1 MSQGIGSVMLKM
13 AKSTP
18 AGTDRTSTVSG
29 FEENTAHAAPV
40 RRPLRGIVLRENTYG
55 QMAVVGAGGDSAGL
69 YSSSAQGGRTGWTAD
84 LLIQSLSISRS
95 EKFQP
100 LPTFGAAYGYFFGE
114 NHTFINVSAA
124 LLDTQDFPWKRDWW
138 ANYEESLRGT
148 RLVEARRRVVLACND
163 TLFEGYIVQ
172 SNTSEVAAEE
182 GMAQMSFQMWV
193 VNVVYNGTP
202 GVALLPGASGGT
214 ERPYVTLPPHR
225 SSSAPTTDPDA
236 PVGLFAALQR
246 ISDAFTEV
254 KTWVGDK
261 LEAVEDFLYGRN
273 MVIPAG
279 AMSAS
284 AVLTPAQYAAVR
296 DSVYD
301 TSAPT
306 RWQAATAAWAQAATG
321 EGWQN
326 YDEFL
331 ENPPSAAWTSGD
343 LTEMDEEIAAF
354 VGEGLSERLN
364 AYSDYLLTQQM
375 QELNPRWTITGGYR
389 PSELVRV
396 LGRASFAAISL
407 GASFSRAD
415 VVLAQVVSGVTPI
428 ESESNALTAAEAR
441 SRAVELSASTRM
453 RAPGVLWPEQ

>member
-1 MSQGIGSVMLKM
+1 
-13 AKSTP
+13 
-18 AGTDRTSTVSG
+18 
-29 FEENTAHAAPV
+29 
-40 RRPLRGIVLRENTYG
+40 
-55 QMAVVGAGGDSAGL
+55 
-69 YSSSAQGGRTGWTAD
+69 
-84 LLIQSLSISRS
+84 
-95 EKFQP
+95 
-100 LPTFGAAYGYFFGE
+100 
-114 NHTFINVSAA
+114 
-124 LLDTQDFPWKRDWW
+124 
-138 ANYEESLRGT
+138 
-148 RLVEARRRVVLACND
+148 
-163 TLFEGYIVQ
+163 
-172 SNTSEVAAEE
+172 
-182 GMAQMSFQMWV
+182 MAQMSFQMWV

-202 GVALLPGASGGT
+202 GVAILPGASGGT

-284 AVLTPAQYAAVR
+284 AVLSPAQYASMRDAVYLS
-296 DSVYD
+296 SV
-301 TSAPT
+301 PT
-306 RWQAATAAWAQAATG
+306 AWQTEAAAWAKGATG

-331 ENPPSAAWTSGD
+331 ENSPAEAYWGQSPGAGTDA
-343 LTEMDEEIAAF
+343 EKAEIQAF
-354 VGEGLSERLN
+354 VGQDLRGMLDSY
-364 AYSDYLLTQQM
+364 ADAVLTAQM
-375 QELNPRWTITGGYR
+375 QELNPGWTLTGGYR